1 MKPTQ
6 TSSKVLPLLAFG
18 AHPDDVEFGCGG
30 VVLNETR
37 AGREAHLVV
46 CSRGE
51 SGSHGTPKR
60 RTGEARKAGKLL
72 GVTVEF
78 VTLDGDAHLENRVAH
93 AIRLAEII
101 RRVRASTV
109 LAPTL
114 IENQHPD
121 HWRLGKLVREAARL
135 ARYGGLKELRA
146 LPPHRIQE
154 LFFCAITPEAEP
166 ADVNAILIDISAPE
180 LLPGWIAAMEAHASQ
195 VSNRNYIELQ
205 LTRAR
210 LLGARTG
217 VDYAMALYPNDPIL
231 FGFLKE
237 AGISA
242 RGF

>member
-60 RTGEARKAGKLL
+60 RIGEARKAGKLL
-72 GVTVEF
+72 G
-78 VTLDGDAHLENRVAH
+78 
-93 AIRLAEII
+93 
-101 RRVRASTV
+101 
-109 LAPTL
+109 
-114 IENQHPD
+114 
-121 HWRLGKLVREAARL
+121 
-135 ARYGGLKELRA
+135 
-146 LPPHRIQE
+146 
-154 LFFCAITPEAEP
+154 
-166 ADVNAILIDISAPE
+166 
-180 LLPGWIAAMEAHASQ
+180 AHASQ

-210 LLGARTG
+210 LLGARTSGAMKEILACFTG

-231 FGFLKE
+231 FGSLKE

>member
-6 TSSKVLPLLAFG
+6 TSSNVLPLLAFG

-60 RTGEARKAGKLL
+60 RIGEARKAGKLL
-72 GVTVEF
+72 G
-78 VTLDGDAHLENRVAH
+78 
-93 AIRLAEII
+93 
-101 RRVRASTV
+101 
-109 LAPTL
+109 
-114 IENQHPD
+114 
-121 HWRLGKLVREAARL
+121 
-135 ARYGGLKELRA
+135 
-146 LPPHRIQE
+146 
-154 LFFCAITPEAEP
+154 
-166 ADVNAILIDISAPE
+166 
-180 LLPGWIAAMEAHASQ
+180 AHASQ

-231 FGFLKE
+231 FGSLKE

>member
-1 MKPTQ
+1 LSTVIRLSDPMKPTQ

-30 VVLNETR
+30 VVLNETP

-60 RTGEARKAGKLL
+60 RIGEARKAGKLL
-72 GVTVEF
+72 G
-78 VTLDGDAHLENRVAH
+78 
-93 AIRLAEII
+93 
-101 RRVRASTV
+101 
-109 LAPTL
+109 
-114 IENQHPD
+114 
-121 HWRLGKLVREAARL
+121 
-135 ARYGGLKELRA
+135 
-146 LPPHRIQE
+146 
-154 LFFCAITPEAEP
+154 
-166 ADVNAILIDISAPE
+166 
-180 LLPGWIAAMEAHASQ
+180 AHASQ

-231 FGFLKE
+231 FGSLKE